1 MAVPLQIDTYSG
13 AQAAL
18 SGCVGPCSLAGKPP
32 AAFTVRTN
40 EREAIGLDQQMEH
53 HGKVDNMTEP
63 FLPSPQFLKINAI
76 RKIDQ

>member
-1 MAVPLQIDTYSG
+1 M
-13 AQAAL
+13 
-18 SGCVGPCSLAGKPP
+18 AGKPP